1 MTSKQLSIIGA
12 ALKLFAEEGFDAVS
26 TSKIAK
32 SAGVSEG
39 LIFKHFTNKKG
50 LLDSIIT
57 YGMEMLSTYF
67 EEIVR
72 ETDPKK
78 AITQL
83 IELPFNIKEEEH
95 DFWRL
100 LYALKWQRK
109 TYDTTV
115 TDNIKLLAE
124 QSFTELG
131 SKHPK
136 VEANILLIT
145 LDGLATSILLKEDM
159 EGKHQIIASIKQK
172 FNL

>member
-1 MTSKQLSIIGA
+1 MTSKQLSIIGS

-32 SAGVSEG
+32 VAGVSEG
-39 LIFKHFTNKKG
+39 LIFKHFKNKQG
-50 LLDSIIT
+50 LLDAIIAF
-57 YGMEMLSTYF
+57 GMEMLSTYF
-67 EEIVR
+67 EAIVK
-72 ETDPKK
+72 ETNPKEVVTK
-78 AITQL
+78 L

-100 LYALKWQRK
+100 IYALKWQRK

-131 SKHPK
+131 SKQPK

-159 EGKHQIIASIKQK
+159 EDKHQIIASVKQK